1 MVEGLLLQDGTRLF
15 DLQHER
21 RFLALAR
28 VDWQACSV
36 IRVALVSLRKLVT
49 MSWAAGPVCAGHI
62 GSSRNQDTQ
71 RDSFAVGRVCGYTSC
86 GTAASRPVL
95 RGGMPLG
102 CTFASGISLHES
114 TATNHIAA
122 VRVRCCCWRSRA
134 IRRWQCAAARAEYGG
149 PLCGGRSGG
158 AAARAA
164 LGVCPVAGNWAH
176 PQDAGTPYLHRP
188 QHPG

>member
-36 IRVALVSLRKLVT
+36 VRVSLQQHLVT
-49 MSWAAGPVCAGHI
+49 MTWTAGPVVSAGHI
-62 GSSRNQDTQ
+62 GSSRNQDSQ
-71 RDSFAVGRVCGYTSC
+71 RDPFAVGRVCSYTSC

-102 CTFASGISLHES
+102 CTPRISIYRLE
-114 TATNHIAA
+114 N
-122 VRVRCCCWRSRA
+122 
-134 IRRWQCAAARAEYGG
+134 E
-149 PLCGGRSGG
+149 
-158 AAARAA
+158 
-164 LGVCPVAGNWAH
+164 
-176 PQDAGTPYLHRP
+176 
-188 QHPG
+188 